1 VFPILIALVVALV
14 LAAALAVYAVQLDR
28 ERRATLARADAR
40 GFSSAGPA
48 PLILLKDPDATAAG
62 RLAGWL
68 RDNTPDAWSDAGEAV
83 DVLVHAGFETP
94 GAPLFYTTIRLGAA
108 VLLPLAAFAF
118 GPHADPTLLLASVL
132 VAGVAGVI
140 GPRAILDRMAKR
152 RQDRVRKSIPDSLD
166 LLVVCVEA
174 GVGLDSAMLRVA
186 RDMALLHPE
195 LSHEFFVV
203 NRKMGA
209 GVTRA
214 EALQGLY
221 KRTGV
226 EELRALAS
234 SMIQSERLGTSIAR
248 VLRVYAE
255 TLRRKRRQAAE
266 QKAAKAALKM
276 IFPMAAFMLPALF
289 TILLGPAS
297 FILKETLKKMNNQ

>member
-1 VFPILIALVVALV
+1 VLPILVTLVVVLV
-14 LAAALAVYAVQLDR
+14 LACALAVYAVQLDR

-40 GFSSAGPA
+40 SVAHGGPA
-48 PLILLKDPDATAAG
+48 PLILLNDPGETTAG
-62 RLAGWL
+62 RLAEWL
-68 RDNTPDAWSDAGEAV
+68 RDRTPDAWSDAGEAV
-83 DVLVHAGFETP
+83 DVLVHAGFEAP
-94 GAPLFYTTIRLGAA
+94 GAPLFYTTIRLGSA

-118 GPHADPTLLLASVL
+118 GPHGDPMLLLGSVA
-132 VAGVAGVI
+132 VAGVARVI
-140 GPRAILDRMAKR
+140 GPRAILDRLATR
-152 RQDRVRKSIPDSLD
+152 RRDKIRKSTPDSLD

-174 GVGLDSAMLRVA
+174 GVGLDSALLRVA
-186 RDMALLHPE
+186 RDMSLLHPE

-214 EALQGLY
+214 EALQGLF

-226 EELRALAS
+226 EELRSLAS

-255 TLRRKRRQAAE
+255 TLRRKRRQRAE
-266 QKAAKAALKM
+266 QVAAKAALKM
-276 IFPMAAFMLPALF
+276 IFPMAVFMLPALF

-297 FILKETLKKMNNQ
+297 FILKETLKKMNQ